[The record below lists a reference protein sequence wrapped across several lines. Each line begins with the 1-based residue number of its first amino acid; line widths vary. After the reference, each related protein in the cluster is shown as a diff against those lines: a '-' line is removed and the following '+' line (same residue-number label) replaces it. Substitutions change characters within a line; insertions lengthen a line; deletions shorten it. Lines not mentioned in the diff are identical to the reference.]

1 MNGRMYRELVDRIRE
16 EEMKERNL
24 QYRTKKPGIKKG
36 PEEEPE
42 LTDIIVDEM
51 RLRLMEAAEALEKLG
66 RLIHMLELDRFLE
79 KDICDEESCDSMDEA
94 DGIAYIFE

>member
-79 KDICDEESCDSMDEA
+79 KDICDEEWCDSMDEA

>member
-79 KDICDEESCDSMDEA
+79 KDICDEECCDSMDEA